1 MWKLKIGEG
10 EGPWLRSI
18 NNFVGRQI
26 WEFEEDEGRQE
37 ERDMV
42 EKARELYHQNRFQVK
57 PSSDILMQTQLIKEK
72 QIDLTSTPIVR
83 VGSSEEVSAE
93 KVEMV
98 LRKAVRF
105 TSSIQAHDGHW
116 PSECAGPLFYTPL
129 LIIVL
134 NLSGT
139 TDSVLSWEHKKE
151 IIRHIYNH
159 QNKDGGWGL
168 HIEGHSIMLSTAF
181 NYITLRLMGEGSA
194 GNGSDHGALGKGRRW
209 VLDHG
214 SLTTIPSWGK
224 MALSVLGLYEWTGCN
239 PVPPELF
246 LLPSYLPFHPGKLWC
261 NIRDTSLP
269 LSYLYGKKYVG
280 PITDLILSLRE
291 ELYAQPYETI
301 DWPKTRYTVAKEDL
315 SIPHSLI
322 QDAIWDALYYIG
334 EPLLNH
340 WPFSKLRDKALQKV
354 MNHIHYEDENSRYL
368 NLACVEKYFH
378 MMACWAEEPNSIAYK
393 RHLARVPDYL
403 WLAEDGMKVQNLGS
417 QLWDAVFAIQAIIAT
432 NLEDEFGTTL
442 RRAHNFIKETQIREN
457 PSGDFRSMYRG
468 NSKGGWPL
476 SEQDQGWQVFDCTAE
491 ALKALLLLLQ
501 MSPEI
506 VGEKIETNRL
516 YEAVD
521 FLLPF
526 QSKNGGFAIWE
537 PTTSPKWL
545 ELLNASELFRNAFVE
560 HEYVECAS
568 SIVQALVLF
577 QHLYPEYRNKEIK
590 TSLARAIQFIE
601 NTQGPDGSWYGYWGV
616 CYTYATWF
624 ALTALASVGLTY
636 STSQT
641 IRKATEFLLATQ
653 LDSGGWGE
661 SHLSCYNV
669 KYTPLEGDRSN
680 IVQASWALMAL
691 IHTGQAKRDPAP
703 LHKAAKLIVNSQM
716 EKGDFPQQEITGSS
730 MGTLNVHYAS
740 FKNTFP
746 LMALAEYRKFVIL
759 PSQNI
764 SSS

>member
-1 MWKLKIGEG
+1 MWKLKVGKG

-26 WEFEEDEGRQE
+26 WEFEEDEGSPE
-37 ERDMV
+37 EREMV
-42 EKARELYHQNRFQVK
+42 EKAREFYHQNRF
-57 PSSDILMQTQLIKEK
+57 LLIKEK
-72 QIDLTSTPIVR
+72 RIDLTSTPIVR
-83 VGSSEEVSAE
+83 VGSSEEISDE

-129 LIIVL
+129 LIMVL
-134 NLSGT
+134 NLSGAM
-139 TDSVLSWEHKKE
+139 DSVISSEHKKE

-159 QNKDGGWGL
+159 QNKDGGWGF

-181 NYITLRLMGEGSA
+181 NYITLRILGEGSA
-194 GNGSDHGALGKGRRW
+194 GKERDHGAVGKGRRW
-209 VLDHG
+209 ILDHG
-214 SLTTIPSWGK
+214 SLTAIPSWGK
-224 MALSVLGLYEWTGCN
+224 MALS
-239 PVPPELF
+239 
-246 LLPSYLPFHPGKLWC
+246 
-261 NIRDTSLP
+261 
-269 LSYLYGKKYVG
+269 
-280 PITDLILSLRE
+280 
-291 ELYAQPYETI
+291 
-301 DWPKTRYTVAKEDL
+301 EDL
-315 SIPHSLI
+315 YIPHSLI
-322 QDAIWDALYYIG
+322 QDVIWDALYYIG
-334 EPLLNH
+334 EPLLNY
-340 WPFSKLRDKALQKV
+340 WPFSKLREKALQKV

-378 MMACWAEEPNSIAYK
+378 MMACWAEEPNSSAYK

-403 WLAEDGMKVQNLGS
+403 WVAEDGMKVQVNHSSGRSPFVLISTESLFPRRKGTYCRQDHLFARRNLGS
-417 QLWDAVFAIQAIIAT
+417 QLWDAVFAVQAIIAT
-432 NLEDEFGTTL
+432 NLDDEFGTTL
-442 RRAHNFIKETQIREN
+442 KRAHNFIEETQIREN

-476 SEQDQGWQVFDCTAE
+476 SEQDQGWQVSDCTAE
-491 ALKALLLLLQ
+491 ALK
-501 MSPEI
+501 
-506 VGEKIETNRL
+506 
-516 YEAVD
+516 
-521 FLLPF
+521 
-526 QSKNGGFAIWE
+526 
-537 PTTSPKWL
+537 
-545 ELLNASELFRNAFVE
+545 
-560 HEYVECAS
+560 YVECAS
-568 SIVQALVLF
+568 SIVQALVKF

-601 NTQGPDGSWYGYWGV
+601 NTQAPDGSWYGYWGV

-624 ALTALASVGLTY
+624 ALAGLASIGLTY
-636 STSQT
+636 STSQA
-641 IRKATEFLLATQ
+641 IGKATEFLLATQ

-661 SHLSCYNV
+661 SHLSGYNV
-669 KYTPLEGDRSN
+669 KYTPLEGNRSN
-680 IVQASWALMAL
+680 IVQTSWALMAL

-730 MGTLNVHYAS
+730 LGTLNLHYAS

-746 LMALAEYRKFVIL
+746 LMALAEYRKSVIL

>member
-1 MWKLKIGEG
+1 MWKLKVGKG

-26 WEFEEDEGRQE
+26 WEFEEDEGSPE

-57 PSSDILMQTQLIKEK
+57 PSSDILMQMQLIKEK
-72 QIDLTSTPIVR
+72 QIDLTSTPVVR
-83 VGSSEEVSAE
+83 LGSSEEVSAE

-98 LRKAVRF
+98 MRKAVCF
-105 TSSIQAHDGHW
+105 ISSIQAHDGHW

-129 LIIVL
+129 LIMVL
-134 NLSGT
+134 NLSGAT
-139 TDSVLSWEHKKE
+139 NSVISSEHKKE

-159 QNKDGGWGL
+159 QNKDGGWGF

-181 NYITLRLMGEGSA
+181 NYITLRILGEGSA
-194 GNGSDHGALGKGRRW
+194 GKESDHGALGKGRRW
-209 VLDHG
+209 ILDHG
-214 SLTTIPSWGK
+214 SLTAIPSWGK

-246 LLPSYLPFHPGKLWC
+246 LSPSFLPFHP
-261 NIRDTSLP
+261 
-269 LSYLYGKKYVG
+269 
-280 PITDLILSLRE
+280 
-291 ELYAQPYETI
+291 
-301 DWPKTRYTVAKEDL
+301 
-315 SIPHSLI
+315 
-322 QDAIWDALYYIG
+322 
-334 EPLLNH
+334 
-340 WPFSKLRDKALQKV
+340 
-354 MNHIHYEDENSRYL
+354 
-368 NLACVEKYFH
+368 
-378 MMACWAEEPNSIAYK
+378 EEPNSSAYK
-393 RHLARVPDYL
+393 CHLARVPDYL
-403 WLAEDGMKVQNLGS
+403 WVAEDGMKVQNLGS
-417 QLWDAVFAIQAIIAT
+417 QLWDSVFAVQAIIAT

-442 RRAHNFIKETQIREN
+442 KRAHNFIEETQIREN

-476 SEQDQGWQVFDCTAE
+476 SEQDQGWQVSDCTAE
-491 ALKALLLLLQ
+491 ALKALLLLSQ
-501 MSPEI
+501 MSPKI
-506 VGEKIETNRL
+506 VGEQIETNRL

-521 FLLPF
+521 FLLPY

-537 PTTSPKWL
+537 PTTAPKWL
-545 ELLNASELFRNAFVE
+545 ELLNASEVFGNAFVE

-568 SIVQALVLF
+568 SIVQALVMF
-577 QHLYPEYRNKEIK
+577 QQLYPEYRNKEIK

-601 NTQGPDGSWYGYWGV
+601 NTQAPDGSWYGYWGV

-624 ALTALASVGLTY
+624 ALTGLASVGLTY
-636 STSQT
+636 STSQA

-669 KYTPLEGDRSN
+669 KYTPLEGNRSN
-680 IVQASWALMAL
+680 IVQTSWALMAL
-691 IHTGQAKRDPAP
+691 IHTGQ
-703 LHKAAKLIVNSQM
+703 
-716 EKGDFPQQEITGSS
+716 EITGSS
-730 MGTLNVHYAS
+730 MGTLNLHYAS

-746 LMALAEYRKFVIL
+746 LMALAEYRKSVIL